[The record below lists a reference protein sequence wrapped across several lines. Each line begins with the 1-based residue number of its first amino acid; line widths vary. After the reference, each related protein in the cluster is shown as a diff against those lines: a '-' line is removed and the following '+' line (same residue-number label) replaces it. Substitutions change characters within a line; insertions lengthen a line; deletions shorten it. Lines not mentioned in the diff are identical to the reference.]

1 MNTYTNT
8 MNPKKKVQPTPR
20 SHLFPNTAM
29 IAVILTLVTAVAVA
43 IFIAN
48 RSAAAAEDHRA
59 IPYSNSLEMQYARPW
74 LDARNKAV
82 VKYSNA
88 LEMQYAQPWLENKNN
103 PVVSF
108 GNALELQY
116 AQPWLE
122 AENKSAVSYSNALEL
137 QYARPW
143 LDKAVVGVAVTGNA
157 QDLNCSSSMEMLYA
171 CKFGFGIP

>member
-48 RSAAAAEDHRA
+48 RSAAAAEDQRA

-74 LDARNKAV
+74 LESQNKSVAAYGNALELQYVQPWLDARNKPV

-103 PVVSF
+103 PVVT
-108 GNALELQY
+108 
-116 AQPWLE
+116 
-122 AENKSAVSYSNALEL
+122 YSNALEL

-143 LDKAVVGVAVTGNA
+143 LDKAVVGVAVT
-157 QDLNCSSSMEMLYA
+157 
-171 CKFGFGIP
+171 